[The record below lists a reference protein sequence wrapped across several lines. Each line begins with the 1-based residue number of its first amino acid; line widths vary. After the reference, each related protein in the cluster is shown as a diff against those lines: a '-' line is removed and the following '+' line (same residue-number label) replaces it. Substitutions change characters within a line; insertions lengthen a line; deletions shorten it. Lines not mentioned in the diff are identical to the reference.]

1 MTHTTG
7 TNESNG
13 TASGGY
19 RRKAALLASFAAA
32 GALLLSACGGGDDGG
47 SDARNAGSEA
57 SSAAR
62 DTSGSMELALKSG
75 TARQNKAPE
84 NTGDWAN
91 PPGKPATKPVQR
103 KWVQLSAGRAGALDP
118 VVVNGSGFTLYRF
131 DKDTAS
137 PSKSNCNDACATTWP
152 PVLVDPGGKIF
163 VQGVERSQVGVITRD
178 DGTHQVTIGG
188 WPVYRFSKDTRP
200 GDTNGQGV
208 GGTWFGVQPDGK
220 KSGLPAGQEDEAAT
234 DDSAPEAS
242 APEAPAP
249 ESPAPDETVPGEA
262 QQAPATSA
270 ILFDDANFS
279 DNGPAQGIAGEGC
292 QDLARPEVTSS
303 ISLDGSAK
311 IWSGPGCTGES
322 KVVNGDVADLAAIG
336 FDDRISS
343 VKFG

>member
-1 MTHTTG
+1 MSNTTG
-7 TNESNG
+7 TGTDENIR
-13 TASGGY
+13 TASGTY
-19 RRKAALLASFAAA
+19 RRKAVLLASFAAA

-47 SDARNAGSEA
+47 PGDRSAGTE
-57 SSAAR
+57 AAR
-62 DTSGSMELALKSG
+62 DTSDSMELALKSG
-75 TARQNKAPE
+75 TAQQNKAPE

-118 VVVNGSGFTLYRF
+118 VVVNGSGLTLYRF

-137 PSKSNCNDACATTWP
+137 PSRSNCNGACATTWP

-163 VQGVERSQVGVITRD
+163 VQGVARSQVGVITRD

-188 WPVYRFSKDTRP
+188 WPVYRFSKDTKP

-208 GGTWFGVQPDGK
+208 GGTWFGVQPDGS
-220 KSGLPAGQEDEAAT
+220 KSGRPADQEDPTDT
-234 DDSAPEAS
+234 DDAR
-242 APEAPAP
+242 
-249 ESPAPDETVPGEA
+249 
-262 QQAPATSA
+262 QAPATSA

-279 DNGPAQGIAGEGC
+279 DNGPAQGIAGKGC
-292 QDLARPEVTSS
+292 QNVARPKVTSS

-311 IWSGPGCTGES
+311 IWSGPGCTGAS
-322 KVVNGDVADLAAIG
+322 KVINGDVADLATIG
-336 FDDRISS
+336 FDNRISS